1 VLIASRAVA
10 AIGAGDEG
18 DALMMIFAPCQAQ
31 EDLILEHLAND
42 HVIRQ
47 VSNIKSEEL
56 GVRQYRWGWVTGTVQ
71 DCLIDC

>member
-1 VLIASRAVA
+1 
-10 AIGAGDEG
+10 
-18 DALMMIFAPCQAQ
+18 LMMIFAPCQAQ

-56 GVRQYRWGWVTGTVQ
+56 GVRQYRWG
-71 DCLIDC
+71 

>member
-1 VLIASRAVA
+1 MMLS
-10 AIGAGDEG
+10 
-18 DALMMIFAPCQAQ
+18 LMPQWLFDPCQAQ

-56 GVRQYRWGWVTGTVQ
+56 ESGSTGEAA
-71 DCLIDC
+71 